1 MFDNVR
7 RVTRQVAAY
16 GTASVALQV
25 VNFLLL
31 PVFTQVLTPL
41 EYGAFTILIAW
52 EAGLKIV
59 YRWGLEG
66 SFLRLFYEQPEDDR
80 RTLAGTI
87 AIILAVANGAI
98 LAALTIASG
107 PLSAWLGT
115 IPSFQLAFVLLVF
128 NSFVSGFFFL
138 PYTLYRVRED
148 ARSAVALTFG
158 QSVATTLARLLFVV
172 VFKL

>member
-1 MFDNVR
+1 MLDNVR

-16 GTASVALQV
+16 GSASVALQV

-31 PVFTQVLTPL
+31 PVFTQVLSPA

-66 SFLRLFYEQPEDDR
+66 SFLRLFYEQSEEDR

-87 AIILAVANGAI
+87 AMILLVANSAI
-98 LAALTIASG
+98 LVGLTIASG
-107 PLSAWLGT
+107 AFSAGLGT
-115 IPSFQLAFVLLVF
+115 I
-128 NSFVSGFFFL
+128 
-138 PYTLYRVRED
+138 
-148 ARSAVALTFG
+148 
-158 QSVATTLARLLFVV
+158 
-172 VFKL
+172 